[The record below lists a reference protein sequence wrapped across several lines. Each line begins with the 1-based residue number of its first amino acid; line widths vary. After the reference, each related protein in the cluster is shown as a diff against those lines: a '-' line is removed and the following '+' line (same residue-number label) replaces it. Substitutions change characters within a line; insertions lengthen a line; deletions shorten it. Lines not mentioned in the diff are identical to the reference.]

1 MAATA
6 FEGPGLGHRPDRRR
20 DRHLRAE
27 LVTAIVAT
35 IRRER
40 DFPVGNLI
48 GSSVCD
54 ILFIF
59 GITSL
64 VPADG
69 ISVDPHL
76 LAIDLPVMVAA
87 TVACVPV
94 FLTGRRM
101 QRVERSVFVAAYLV
115 YLATLLLLRT

>member
-1 MAATA
+1 M
-6 FEGPGLGHRPDRRR
+6 
-20 DRHLRAE
+20 
-27 LVTAIVAT
+27 AT

-40 DFPVGNLI
+40 DIAVGNLV

-59 GITSL
+59 GIRSL

-76 LAIDLPVMVAA
+76 LAIELPVMVAA

-101 QRVERSVFVAAYLV
+101 QRVERSVFVTAYLV